1 MTKPFG
7 GFWASRKNSDE
18 GWKDWVAENELT
30 VGNFNSSFEFSLKK
44 DAKILLIDNIDTL
57 SNLPK
62 VNSDISLRLWSLL
75 DFEKLSKDYDAVEVL
90 ISEDRR
96 LYQQLYGWDCDSILI
111 MNPDIVIEKKGK
123 QKMETLSKEELINI
137 LKYSY
142 CMSRLIRPISAKQY
156 GLELAGYDEI
166 SDFYKHLV
174 CKLEKNEKSKSS
186 IFNLLYKF

>member
-1 MTKPFG
+1 MKYIHYGHDKFEKERFQEIKNRPYMTKPFG

-75 DFEKLSKDYDAVEVL
+75 DFEKCLK
-90 ISEDRR
+90 
-96 LYQQLYGWDCDSILI
+96 I
-111 MNPDIVIEKKGK
+111 MM
-123 QKMETLSKEELINI
+123 Q
-137 LKYSY
+137 
-142 CMSRLIRPISAKQY
+142 
-156 GLELAGYDEI
+156 
-166 SDFYKHLV
+166 
-174 CKLEKNEKSKSS
+174 
-186 IFNLLYKF
+186 

>member
-1 MTKPFG
+1 M
-7 GFWASRKNSDE
+7 
-18 GWKDWVAENELT
+18 
-30 VGNFNSSFEFSLKK
+30 
-44 DAKILLIDNIDTL
+44 
-57 SNLPK
+57 
-62 VNSDISLRLWSLL
+62 
-75 DFEKLSKDYDAVEVL
+75 SKDYDAVEVL

-174 CKLEKNEKSKSS
+174 CKLEKNES
-186 IFNLLYKF
+186 IDLSNDEYYKDIYESIKKDVSERNIEYDGIFVLQSDKNSDEIEKD